1 MSLQKK
7 FIKNMHNL
15 KTDRRGDFQNL
26 RNDQKNTEE
35 ANRQAFNLFRTSTA
49 QSIAKSRHDNNLYNS
64 MKRDDARAEQM
75 RNDALVEANR
85 QRRLRENQ

>member
-1 MSLQKK
+1 
-7 FIKNMHNL
+7 
-15 KTDRRGDFQNL
+15 
-26 RNDQKNTEE
+26 
-35 ANRQAFNLFRTSTA
+35 
-49 QSIAKSRHDNNLYNS
+49 